1 VRFQQAPVVWV
12 RIQRVSQFDCKPAA
26 RAKKRNFPKVIYI
39 LGVRVKNDLK

>member
-1 VRFQQAPVVWV
+1 MKFQQAPALRV

-26 RAKKRNFPKVIYI
+26 RAKKRSFPKVIYI